1 MPSCPEPRVLQV
13 VAWLEAHLAADSA
26 KVREVEAVQ
35 LVVVAGSDST
45 GSVVAVG
52 MAPVVLAIL
61 ALEAVAAWSRPRGS
75 PRRYAVRCVVYTC
88 PCPSYF

>member
-35 LVVVAGSDST
+35 LAVMVDFDST
-45 GSVVAVG
+45 GSVAAVC
-52 MAPVVLAIL
+52 MAPVVLATSVV
-61 ALEAVAAWSRPRGS
+61 EAVAAWLRPRGS
-75 PRRYAVRCVVYTC
+75 PRIYAVRCVVYTC
-88 PCPSYF
+88 PCPSYS